1 MISRKSVLVA
11 SSMFLA
17 ASLFAADAGSIS
29 GKVTLNGKPPA
40 DKAPT
45 KAPADCHV
53 GEIQIRNYVV
63 GADGGLG
70 NVFVYIKDG
79 LAGKKFDAPA
89 APVVLDQVGC
99 MYTPQVLGLQ
109 VGQPL
114 QIKNSDDTM
123 HNVNAQ
129 AKKNA
134 PFNLSQAKKGDQN
147 DKKFEKEEVL
157 IKFKCDVHPW
167 MSAFV
172 GVVNHPFFA
181 VTKEDGTFKFT
192 GVPDGEYSVV
202 GVHPKAGESKPVKVK
217 VAGGEAKADNIVFT
231 PKP

>member
-1 MISRKSVLVA
+1 MISRKFVLVA
-11 SSMFLA
+11 SSLLLA
-17 ASLFAADAGSIS
+17 SSIFAADAGSIS
-29 GKVTLNGKPPA
+29 GKITLNGKAPA
-40 DKAPT
+40 DKAPA

-53 GEIQIRNYVV
+53 GEIQIRNYIV
-63 GADGGLG
+63 GADGGLA
-70 NVFVYIKDG
+70 NAFVYIKDG
-79 LAGKKFDAPA
+79 LAGKKYDAPA
-89 APVVLDQVGC
+89 TPVILDQVGC

-114 QIKNSDDTM
+114 TIKNSDDTM

-147 DKKFEKEEVL
+147 DKKFDKEEVL
-157 IKFKCDVHPW
+157 VKFKCDVHPW

-181 VTKEDGTFKFT
+181 VTKEDGTFKFA

-202 GVHPKAGESKPVKVK
+202 AVHPKAGESKPVKVK
-217 VAGGEAKADNIVFT
+217 VAGGEVKADIAFT